1 MCAAT
6 FWTLA
11 FESPV
16 LALEKHLLGDRKSNA
31 ADVDIADERSDQMS
45 LSDINKKSLEGL

>member
-16 LALEKHLLGDRKSNA
+16 LALKHLLGYRKSNA